1 MRAYYDSLLV
11 TGHSLHDPRTFT
23 QKRFVIGQVGIFPF
37 NHKFS
42 ASRITLEVSSSKVAI
57 TCKSSG
63 STSIS
68 IEATL
73 PRARVPF
80 FKAKLFA
87 ITHLWT
93 ARILNKEKSARSLGK
108 FRMFLQAFFF
118 LISFNKFFNC
128 SIPPK
133 MTKAIR
139 HITMPKF
146 ANVNGFRKCQIP
158 ITS

>member
-1 MRAYYDSLLV
+1 MRASYDSLLV
-11 TGHSLHDPRTFT
+11 TGHSLHDPWTFT

-73 PRARVPF
+73 PRARASL
-80 FKAKLFA
+80 FKAKFFA
-87 ITHLWT
+87 ITHLRT
-93 ARILNKEKSARSLGK
+93 TRILNKEKSARSLGK
-108 FRMFLQAFFF
+108 FQMFLLAFFF

-128 SIPPK
+128 SITPK

-139 HITMPKF
+139 HIAMTKF
-146 ANVNGFRKCQIP
+146 VNVNGFRKCQFP
-158 ITS
+158 KTS